1 MNTNEIYI
9 KLSEN
14 IIHQLKSFKKREI
27 NPRTLNE
34 NLILNLSSMC
44 KFLKGKETLSNPNLD
59 VYLPMSRFVNKL
71 NDKIRGKDLTVEDSK
86 NENLQRKSTE
96 NEFKNKE
103 NDENIFFNKHSI
115 VDFDNTSHF
124 GINLENF
131 YEGQIEMNQSIISK
145 SLLNKDQISMRD
157 DDISFS
163 TDLLDKS

>member
-9 KLSEN
+9 KISEN

-34 NLILNLSSMC
+34 NLILNLSSIC
-44 KFLKGKETLSNPNLD
+44 KFLKEKETLNNPNLD
-59 VYLPMSRFVNKL
+59 VYLPMSRFENKL
-71 NDKIRGKDLTVEDSK
+71 NDNLRGKDLTIEDPK
-86 NENLQRKSTE
+86 NEKLHRKNTE
-96 NEFKNKE
+96 NEFKYKE
-103 NDENIFFNKHSI
+103 NDESIFFNKHSM

-131 YEGQIEMNQSIISK
+131 NDGQIEMNQSIISK

-157 DDISFS
+157 EDISFS